1 MKKIKILFQGDSIT
15 DAGRDKRNY
24 HDVGPGYPKYASEAI
39 ATACPDVE
47 FEFIN
52 FGISGNR
59 TSQLFDRL
67 YRDGIAFQPDVVS
80 VLIGIN
86 DIWHE
91 ISYSNGVEPERFEKV
106 YRMLLE
112 DTMKKLP
119 KTKIIICEPFYL
131 PGTATDGHDEFKMT
145 PEYARIAKKLADEL
159 GLYFLPLQSV
169 LEEAAKKSSN
179 QLVLSDGVHPNLY
192 GTVVIANEWMKLF
205 DKIENA

>member
-1 MKKIKILFQGDSIT
+1 MKILFYGDSIT
-15 DAGRDKRNY
+15 DAGRDRN
-24 HDVGPGYPKYASEAI
+24 PGANISSYGFGYVIHVAGKLAERDPNKYK
-39 ATACPDVE
+39 V
-47 FEFIN
+47 IN
-52 FGISGNR
+52 TGISGNR
-59 TSQLFDRL
+59 IVDL
-67 YRDGIAFQPDVVS
+67 YSRIKADLWNREPDVIS
-80 VLIGIN
+80 ILIGIN

-91 ISYSNGVEPERFEKV
+91 LSYKNGVEPERFEKV

>member
-1 MKKIKILFQGDSIT
+1 MRDATEIPVQKISSYGFGYVIHV
-15 DAGRDKRNY
+15 AGKLAERDPN
-24 HDVGPGYPKYASEAI
+24 KYEI
-39 ATACPDVE
+39 
-47 FEFIN
+47 IN
-52 FGISGNR
+52 TGISGNR
-59 TSQLFDRL
+59 IVDL
-67 YRDGIAFQPDVVS
+67 YSRIKADLWNREPDVIS
-80 VLIGIN
+80 ILIGIN

-91 ISYSNGVEPERFEKV
+91 LSYKNGVEPERFEKV

-169 LEEAAKKSSN
+169 LLDAAKKSSN

>member
-1 MKKIKILFQGDSIT
+1 MKILFYGDSIT
-15 DAGRDKRNY
+15 DAGRDRN
-24 HDVGPGYPKYASEAI
+24 PGANISSYGFGYVIHVAGKLAERDPNKYEI
-39 ATACPDVE
+39 
-47 FEFIN
+47 IN
-52 FGISGNR
+52 TGISGNR
-59 TSQLFDRL
+59 IVDL
-67 YRDGIAFQPDVVS
+67 YSRIKADLWNREPDVIS
-80 VLIGIN
+80 ILIGIN

-91 ISYSNGVEPERFEKV
+91 LSYKNGVEPERFEKV

>member
-1 MKKIKILFQGDSIT
+1 MKILFYGDSIT
-15 DAGRDKRNY
+15 DAGRDRNPEANISSY
-24 HDVGPGYPKYASEAI
+24 GFGYVIHVAGELARRDPNKYQVINTGIGGNRIVDLYSRIKIDLWNRE
-39 ATACPDVE
+39 PDV
-47 FEFIN
+47 
-52 FGISGNR
+52 IS
-59 TSQLFDRL
+59 
-67 YRDGIAFQPDVVS
+67 I
-80 VLIGIN
+80 LIGIN

-91 ISYSNGVEPERFEKV
+91 LDFNNGVEPERFEKV

-169 LEEAAKKSSN
+169 LEEAAKRSSN
-179 QLVLSDGVHPNLY
+179 KLVLSDGVHPNLY

>member
-1 MKKIKILFQGDSIT
+1 MKILFYGDSIT
-15 DAGRDKRNY
+15 DAGRDRN
-24 HDVGPGYPKYASEAI
+24 PGANISSYGFGYVIHVAGKLAERDPNKYEI
-39 ATACPDVE
+39 
-47 FEFIN
+47 IN
-52 FGISGNR
+52 TGISGNR
-59 TSQLFDRL
+59 IVDL
-67 YRDGIAFQPDVVS
+67 YSRIKADLWNREPDVIS
-80 VLIGIN
+80 ILIGIN

-91 ISYSNGVEPERFEKV
+91 ISYKNGVEPERFEKV